1 MGNKPGNMQASQDD
15 SGGDC
20 MVVGY
25 TWDGKELAGP
35 SSSTWATRDT
45 NTGKSQ
51 GASGFPSS
59 APPSVAAAVVSGSS
73 TKAICAALEQ
83 VRKTCPQTFTI
94 VHSPQVSRSARG
106 RLDCFRAGARMLAH
120 DAAAVEQGLRSVVR
134 QFDAVALPNQSGRVY
149 SCPECGLAG
158 LSEDALHLHFPLYH
172 SMEMTRP
179 HDCPICDRRASEYR
193 AFAVHLHNEHG
204 PVEEREPAFPAFDAF
219 SWVICRR
226 PSDGRLLLC
235 HEPAAIAGGKPA
247 YWFPAGR
254 VDEGE
259 SFTMAGERE
268 TLEEAGIE
276 ATVKGVLLFKLGGGL
291 VPRVVL
297 YAEPVEDQAEE
308 QEGGGGAAAGG
319 GSAGEAS
326 AAAGAAAGAPKSV
339 PDFESCGAV
348 WLGVSELDD
357 LTERDYRGG
366 GTAELYRA
374 VASGA
379 LAPLPLE
386 TPSFAELEEM
396 VQRLTKDEDYL
407 RVKWLAE
414 IKRVW
419 ALLAED
425 YPAARLEME

>member
-1 MGNKPGNMQASQDD
+1 MQASQDASD
-15 SGGDC
+15 GDC
-20 MVVGY
+20 VVIGY
-25 TWDGKELAGP
+25 TWDGKKLAG
-35 SSSTWATRDT
+35 SSPVSWTRASRAAS
-45 NTGKSQ
+45 TGKSKIS
-51 GASGFPSS
+51 SGSTTSDSLSS
-59 APPSVAAAVVSGSS
+59 GSSFVAAAVLSGPS
-73 TKAICAALEQ
+73 TKAICTALKQ

-120 DAAAVEQGLRSVVR
+120 DDAAVEQGLRTIMR
-134 QFDAVALPNQSGRVY
+134 QFDAAASVPNPSGRVY

-172 SMEMTRP
+172 SMENTRA
-179 HDCPICDRRASEYR
+179 HDCPICDRRASEFR

-204 PVEEREPAFPAFDAF
+204 PIEEREPAFPAFAAF
-219 SWVICRR
+219 SWVVCRR
-226 PSDGRLLLC
+226 PSDGKLLLC

-259 SFTMAGERE
+259 TFLMAGERE
-268 TLEEAGIE
+268 TQEEAGIQ
-276 ATVKGVLLFKLGGGL
+276 ANVKGVLLFKLEGGL

-297 YAEPVEDQAEE
+297 YAEPVEDQTKE
-308 QEGGGGAAAGG
+308 QEEGAAGG
-319 GSAGEAS
+319 QRS
-326 AAAGAAAGAPKSV
+326 AAVGTTACIPKSL

-348 WLGVSELDD
+348 WLDVSELDN

-374 VASGA
+374 VASGE
-379 LAPLPLE
+379 LAPLPLDN
-386 TPSFAELEEM
+386 PSYEALEEM
-396 VQRLTKDEDYL
+396 VQRLTKDQDCL
-407 RVKWLAE
+407 MDKWLAE

-419 ALLAED
+419 ALLKED
-425 YPAARLEME
+425 NPPERLKME